1 MARTGSTPSADA
13 RAFEL
18 PAMAQSMAHEHAEV
32 WKAFQNLGE
41 AASRAGP
48 LDSRTR
54 RLVHLAMSIAV
65 GSEGATHSHARRAL
79 AEGLSAPELEHVA
92 MLAITAVGWSQ
103 AIKGLSWL
111 RDITRPEPHGESSQA
126 PAAS

>member
-1 MARTGSTPSADA
+1 MARTAGMPSADA
-13 RAFEL
+13 RSFEL
-18 PAMAQSMAHEHAEV
+18 PPMAQSMAQEHAEV

-79 AEGLSAPELEHVA
+79 SEGLSAAELEHVA

-111 RDITRPEPHGESSQA
+111 RDITRTEKHGESAQSPSA
-126 PAAS
+126 T